1 MYSLTKLLRNWRVKV
16 VLPYVTG
23 RLLDIGCG
31 NNQLVRSYNGKGTGV
46 DVYDWGDVDLIIDDS
61 SNIPFE
67 DSSFDTISVIAALN
81 HIPNRDDLLKEAH
94 RLLSTNGILIITMIP
109 PRVSFIWHRLRSG
122 SDPDQIERDHHEHEL
137 WGITQHDLKQ
147 MINQAGFNVQSEI
160 KFMCRINTMT
170 IARKID

>member
-1 MYSLTKLLRNWRVKV
+1 LYSLTTLLRNWRVKV

-31 NNQLVRSYNGKGTGV
+31 NNQLVRSYNGNGTGV
-46 DVYDWGDVDLIIDDS
+46 DIYDWGDVDLIIDES

-67 DSSFDTISVIAALN
+67 DSSFDTITVIAALN
-81 HIPNRDDLLKEAH
+81 HIPNRDDLLIEAY
-94 RLLSTNGILIITMIP
+94 RLLSPNGRLIITMIP
-109 PRVSFIWHRLRSG
+109 PRVSFLWHRLRSG

-137 WGITQHDLKQ
+137 WGINQRDLKQ
-147 MINQAGFNVQSEI
+147 MINKAGFNVQSEI

-170 IARKID
+170 IAKKID

>member
-1 MYSLTKLLRNWRVKV
+1 
-16 VLPYVTG
+16 
-23 RLLDIGCG
+23 
-31 NNQLVRSYNGKGTGV
+31 
-46 DVYDWGDVDLIIDDS
+46 
-61 SNIPFE
+61 
-67 DSSFDTISVIAALN
+67 
-81 HIPNRDDLLKEAH
+81 
-94 RLLSTNGILIITMIP
+94 MIP